1 MFGLPVGQYCD
12 ATGFDN
18 RGWPMPFAAPE
29 GTTRV
34 DQLVICGAAQ
44 CQPGATIHAHVMEV
58 TVDDPIP
65 PSIALDGPLASGH
78 WVSGRAAK
86 PNVNVTAS
94 DNAGVKA
101 IQVDVGGRGHAE
113 SYPCNLSQAAP
124 CPTVATTVGVPSIG
138 DLPDGQH
145 TLAVY
150 DV

>member
-12 ATGFDN
+12 ATSFDN

-65 PSIALDGPLASGH
+65 PSIALDGPLASGE
-78 WVSGRAAK
+78 WVSGRAASRH
-86 PNVNVTAS
+86 VEC
-94 DNAGVKA
+94 DRDR
-101 IQVDVGGRGHAE
+101 QRW
-113 SYPCNLSQAAP
+113 
-124 CPTVATTVGVPSIG
+124 
-138 DLPDGQH
+138 GQG
-145 TLAVY
+145 
-150 DV
+150 

>member
-12 ATGFDN
+12 ATSFDT

-65 PSIALDGPLASGH
+65 PSIALDGPLASGE

-86 PNVNVTAS
+86 PT
-94 DNAGVKA
+94 
-101 IQVDVGGRGHAE
+101 
-113 SYPCNLSQAAP
+113 
-124 CPTVATTVGVPSIG
+124 
-138 DLPDGQH
+138 
-145 TLAVY
+145 
-150 DV
+150 